1 MYECFSLTVLIFSCH
16 IDVTI
21 NDVIL
26 HVETKVFY
34 YYYRLSIQQIVE
46 GQEQSLVR
54 VQL

>member
-16 IDVTI
+16 IVTI

-34 YYYRLSIQQIVE
+34 YHRLSIQQIVE
-46 GQEQSLVR
+46 EQEQSLVR